1 MVWNS
6 LEDFLHMG
14 GYALYVWGS
23 VLVTVGFMLVEQLI
37 LALRKKT
44 ILEYLGRV
52 RQFDDEE
59 FDDESPK

>member
-44 ILEYLGRV
+44 ILEYLGRA